1 VVVLLPN
8 CPAAVVSIYGTLL
21 AGGTFSVVNHNV
33 KPAKLDPVLEN
44 CAPAF
49 VITDAAGLRTLSAI
63 PHRLPRLGVYV
74 TGVAPVD
81 AISFDRACAR
91 KRALDS
97 ARQVDLDLAGIIYTS
112 GTTSTPKG
120 VALSHR
126 NMVSA
131 ARSIQDYLNLESA
144 DRILN
149 LLPLSFD
156 YGLYQLL
163 LAVQAGATLVLR
175 DGFGFPYEIL
185 RTIADRSISVLPCV
199 PTMMAILLRMEQT
212 SGLDLTSV
220 RKITNTGAALP
231 GAFVPRL
238 KRLFPSADVYS
249 MYGLTECKRVSWLP
263 PSEID
268 ARPDS
273 VGIPMPNTEVYV
285 VDDDGQWHDLDATGE
300 LVVRGSNVMC
310 GYYRDPEATARTL
323 REGLHPWERVL
334 YTGDLF
340 RIDRAGY
347 LYFLGRKDEV
357 FKSRG
362 ERVSPREI
370 EVVLYAIP
378 GVTAARVSPVPDPVL
393 GNAIRAEVAGDATR
407 LNVGNIRAHCRRNLE
422 ERLVPQEIEVLR
434 ELPLSAS
441 GKVRQH

>member
-1 VVVLLPN
+1 
-8 CPAAVVSIYGTLL
+8 
-21 AGGTFSVVNHNV
+21 
-33 KPAKLDPVLEN
+33 
-44 CAPAF
+44 
-49 VITDAAGLRTLSAI
+49 
-63 PHRLPRLGVYV
+63 
-74 TGVAPVD
+74 
-81 AISFDRACAR
+81 
-91 KRALDS
+91 
-97 ARQVDLDLAGIIYTS
+97 
-112 GTTSTPKG
+112 
-120 VALSHR
+120 
-126 NMVSA
+126 
-131 ARSIQDYLNLESA
+131 
-144 DRILN
+144 
-149 LLPLSFD
+149 
-156 YGLYQLL
+156 
-163 LAVQAGATLVLR
+163 
-175 DGFGFPYEIL
+175 
-185 RTIADRSISVLPCV
+185 
-199 PTMMAILLRMEQT
+199 
-212 SGLDLTSV
+212 
-220 RKITNTGAALP
+220 
-231 GAFVPRL
+231 
-238 KRLFPSADVYS
+238 

-285 VDDDGQWHDLDATGE
+285 VDDDGQWHDRDATGE

-323 REGLHPWERVL
+323 REGLHPWERAL

-340 RIDRAGY
+340 RIDRDGY

-393 GNAIRAEVAGDATR
+393 GNAIRAEVAGDTAR
-407 LNVGNIRAHCRRNLE
+407 LDAGSVRAHCRRNLE